1 MAGTAVPELYCWEM
15 TIDDLNI
22 YLASTRKGAVKIG
35 FTLKWECDCIDFFK
49 KQFPHA
55 RLIKDSS
62 VNKPLIREIKAA
74 LLNRQRS
81 KNLELDISCSLFQL
95 KALKAIARI
104 PFGETKT
111 YGEVASMIGR
121 PKSARAVGQAMKRNP
136 LPLIFP

>member
-22 YLASTRKGAVKIG
+22 YLASTGKGAAKIG
-35 FTLKWECDCIDFFK
+35 FTLKRECDCMDFFK
-49 KQFPHA
+49 TQFPNA
-55 RLIKDSS
+55 GLIKDSN

-74 LLNRQRS
+74 LFNRPRRKS
-81 KNLELDISCSLFQL
+81 LDLDISCTPFQF
-95 KALKAIARI
+95 KTLKAIARI

-121 PKSARAVGQAMKRNP
+121 PKGARAVGQVMKRNP

>member
-35 FTLKWECDCIDFFK
+35 FTLKWECDGIAFFK

-74 LLNRQRS
+74 LLNRQRC

-121 PKSARAVGQAMKRNP
+121 PKGARAVGQAMKRNP

>member
-15 TIDDLNI
+15 AIDALNI
-22 YLASTRKGAVKIG
+22 YLASTRKGAAKIG
-35 FTLKWECDCIDFFK
+35 FTLKKECDCIDFFK

-55 RLIKDSS
+55 RLTKDSN
-62 VNKPLIREIKAA
+62 VNKPLIREIEAA
-74 LLNRQRS
+74 LLNRQSS
-81 KNLELDISCSLFQL
+81 KNIGLDISCTHFQL
-95 KALKAIARI
+95 KALKAIAGI

-121 PKSARAVGQAMKRNP
+121 PKGARAVGQAMKRNP